1 MLLNMNMLLDQPRQ
15 AFTMPIDGLQSGE
28 WGDTVSVVLCVL
40 IICGYLFVAG
50 FEAVTEIPV
59 LANRM
64 VTEARA
70 AGVGKHS
77 QESNAVGRRDLW
89 AQWTP
94 FFTFMLFYG
103 AFIALH
109 DSHFTESKINVNRNW
124 YWIVFGVIFVPWCI
138 VNLRLNMEMQ
148 PDQEVD
154 IGFKLLVLYD
164 AVVHLDQLRSSLI
177 QVFFGALG
185 LLWWK
190 SFFSFMLLHIFN
202 LSPDLGNVAEAI
214 RVPAKQL
221 GLTFYV
227 ITASTFIYTS
237 FGYQTIYQVRR
248 GGRHRRDRSH
258 GQPLRAACGF
268 RPHLFH
274 LGRHFALQHQHWFD
288 RRHLLRAA

>member
-1 MLLNMNMLLDQPRQ
+1 M
-15 AFTMPIDGLQSGE
+15 
-28 WGDTVSVVLCVL
+28 
-40 IICGYLFVAG
+40 
-50 FEAVTEIPV
+50 